1 MTKAE
6 FIAQVAESGGL
17 TKKDTEAV
25 VEAMFATMGKA
36 VRESKRFTYPGFGT
50 FTVKERPARRGRNPQ
65 TGETLAVKESRTV
78 GFKPAPAL
86 KDSLLGR

>member
-6 FIAQVAESGGL
+6 FIAQVAESVGL

-36 VRESKRFTYPGFGT
+36 VREAKRFAYPGFGT
-50 FTVKERPARRGRNPQ
+50 FTVKERAARQGRNPQ
-65 TGETLAVKESRTV
+65 TGETLAVKASRTV
-78 GFKPAPAL
+78 SFKPALVL
-86 KDSLLGR
+86 KDSLSGG